1 MMALRQNPN
10 GYAFAL
16 AMDGPN
22 GRRGLSGAA
31 VAAIGFTVAVHLAV
45 GAYLYTMH
53 IALPPDPGP
62 DTPGMTIQTLRLQ
75 PPPTQTQVPEPRRAI
90 VVHEPSR
97 IDPLAPTTPVYI
109 DPLPTRTIVAEQ
121 PQTLQPVTRILPQPP
136 KTIGNPNWLSRPDG
150 AQLAAY
156 YPRRAMDDDM
166 DGSATLACTVTASGR
181 LDDCRVAAESPAG
194 VGFGAAALKLSA
206 FFQMS
211 PRTIDGQAVDGGQ
224 VRIPIRF
231 NLAR

>member
-16 AMDGPN
+16 AMDGPT

-53 IALPPDPGP
+53 VALPAEPGP
-62 DTPGMTIQTLRLQ
+62 DTPGMTIQTFRLPP
-75 PPPTQTQVPEPRRAI
+75 PPPTQRLEPRRPI
-90 VVHEPSR
+90 VVHEPTR
-97 IDPLAPTTPVYI
+97 MDPLVPTTPIHI
-109 DPLPTRTIVAEQ
+109 DPLPAKTIVAEQ
-121 PQTLQPVTRILPQPP
+121 PQTLQAETKLLPPPP

-150 AQLAAY
+150 AQLAAF
-156 YPRRAMDDDM
+156 YPRRAMDNDI
-166 DGSATLACTVTASGR
+166 DGSATLACAVTAIGR
-181 LDDCRVAAESPAG
+181 LDDCRIVAESPAG

-211 PRTIDGQAVDGGQ
+211 PRTIDGQPVDGGQ

-231 NLAR
+231 SLER

>member
-16 AMDGPN
+16 AMDGPT

-31 VAAIGFTVAVHLAV
+31 AAAIGFTVAVHLAI

-53 IALPPDPGP
+53 IALPPDPGA
-62 DTPGMTIQTLRLQ
+62 DTPGMTIQTFRLP
-75 PPPTQTQVPEPRRAI
+75 PPPTQVTEPRRAI
-90 VVHEPSR
+90 VVHQPSR
-97 IDPLAPTTPVYI
+97 VDPLIPTTPIHI
-109 DPLPTRTIVAEQ
+109 DPLPTQTIVAEQ
-121 PQTLQPVTRILPQPP
+121 PQTLVTETRILPRPP
-136 KTIGNPNWLSRPDG
+136 KTIGNPYWLSRPDG

-156 YPRRAMDDDM
+156 YPRRAMDDDI
-166 DGSATLACTVTASGR
+166 DGAATLACTVTASGR

-194 VGFGAAALKLSA
+194 VGFGAAALKLAA

-211 PRTIDGQAVDGGQ
+211 PRTIDGQPVDGGQ

-231 NLAR
+231 SLAR

>member
-16 AMDGPN
+16 AMDSPPA
-22 GRRGLSGAA
+22 RRGLSGAA
-31 VAAIGFTVAVHLAV
+31 VAAIGFTVAVHLAI
-45 GAYLYTMH
+45 GAYLYSLH

-62 DTPGMTIQTLRLQ
+62 ETPGMTIQTFRL
-75 PPPTQTQVPEPRRAI
+75 PPPPTQVPEPRRAI

-97 IDPLAPTTPVYI
+97 VDPLIPTTPIHI
-109 DPLPTRTIVAEQ
+109 DPPPAHPIVADQ
-121 PQTLQPVTRILPQPP
+121 PQTLQPEALIAPQPP

-156 YPRRAMDDDM
+156 YPRRAMDDDL

-181 LDDCRVAAESPAG
+181 LDDCRVVAESPAG
-194 VGFGAAALKLSA
+194 AGFGAAALKLSA

-211 PRTIDGQAVDGGQ
+211 PRTVDGQPVDGGQ

-231 NLAR
+231 SLAR